1 MRLLVTALLLFC
13 SPCFAQENPVGQWK
27 LTEMIYHGERVPPLN
42 PKLNLFL
49 TFFNNG
55 TDRLFWDRAGESGF
69 CERFAHYEIL
79 NNKLHEIV
87 FSVNPLNS
95 PDCAQ
100 DPDMQVGRETL
111 NVIEINNNEILLH
124 LQLADEEL
132 IYVFTEVL

>member
-1 MRLLVTALLLFC
+1 MMAVFFLC
-13 SPCFAQENPVGQWK
+13 SPCLAQEIPSGQWK

-42 PKLNLFL
+42 PRLNLFL
-49 TFFNNG
+49 TFFDNG
-55 TDRLFWDRAGESGF
+55 TDRLFWDRTGESGF

-79 NNKLHEIV
+79 NNKLHETV
-87 FSVNPLNS
+87 FAVSPFNS

-100 DPDMQVGRETL
+100 DPDMQMGRETS